1 MLRTFVSSS
10 SLKGVLLFS
19 FSFQTTIFWGWIL
32 QAMLESVLL
41 AILPLYFLTNSDPH
55 DGVFHGFQEA
65 GAVCFTAVIV
75 ICNFKVSAV
84 YV

>member
-1 MLRTFVSSS
+1 
-10 SLKGVLLFS
+10 
-19 FSFQTTIFWGWIL
+19 
-32 QAMLESVLL
+32 MLESVLL